1 MKVHSGSLL
10 LSTLNKNWTRR
21 RGRRENA
28 LALCCFKREKGIL
41 IRWLISSVMK
51 SFLIKKKKNL
61 TIFLIAEWPGFLI
74 SYQMNYLQTLPKAI
88 YTLSTLGQCSQ
99 RGCAH
104 LWDSS
109 LNSIYSLHLF
119 CGSNGVLH
127 LREEWRSSPHTC
139 APLWSKSSGWSE
151 YLQGC
156 QLFNLWKQTK
166 QIIQDQEKRA
176 LVTGRHGSVSCAVYL
191 GVLLPFP
198 DSESPLYASMIPP
211 PWLPPPGT
219 SAPWPSE
226 LQEKLEE
233 IVALKLRIPL

>member
-1 MKVHSGSLL
+1 
-10 LSTLNKNWTRR
+10 
-21 RGRRENA
+21 
-28 LALCCFKREKGIL
+28 
-41 IRWLISSVMK
+41 
-51 SFLIKKKKNL
+51 
-61 TIFLIAEWPGFLI
+61 
-74 SYQMNYLQTLPKAI
+74 MNYLQTPQRPFTLHLHLGNAPEEGALIYETLPWI
-88 YTLSTLGQCSQ
+88 QLC
-99 RGCAH
+99 
-104 LWDSS
+104 
-109 LNSIYSLHLF
+109 SLHLL
-119 CGSNGVLH
+119 CGSDHVLH